1 MFIMERKLSYVV
13 FQEDDA
19 FVARCLDV
27 EVASDGT
34 SEQEAVD
41 NLREALELYFED
53 NGESVGSPGTALQ
66 PSRRARLSNRLR
78 PRGLFERRDCS
89 TLAWGVSS
97 GCFARFVK
105 PCPFDRGMPL

>member
-13 FQEDDA
+13 FQEDGA

-53 NGESVGSPGTALQ
+53 NGESVGSPGTACNQAASRGFPTALDREDCPKDANARPSPGVFHQAVLQ
-66 PSRRARLSNRLR
+66 GS
-78 PRGLFERRDCS
+78 
-89 TLAWGVSS
+89 
-97 GCFARFVK
+97 
-105 PCPFDRGMPL
+105 